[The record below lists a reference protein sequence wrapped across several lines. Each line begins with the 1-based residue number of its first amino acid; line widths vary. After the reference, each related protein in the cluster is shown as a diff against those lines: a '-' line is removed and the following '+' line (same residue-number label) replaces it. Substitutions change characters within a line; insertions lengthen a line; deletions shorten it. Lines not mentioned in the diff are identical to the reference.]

1 MVHKITFVAVLN
13 EQAQS
18 HSYVCWII
26 CICSILRTWPVTV
39 IIIAVVVVEIIIYTY
54 KKCKQ

>member
-1 MVHKITFVAVLN
+1 MVHKITFVVVLN
-13 EQAQS
+13 KQAQS

-26 CICSILRTWPVTV
+26 FICSILRTWPVTV